1 MTRDNLYWLSHDQVA
16 LFKTFRGTA
25 SRCKQTINHAVPR
38 IKQPRSLLYDILL
51 HCKNRSR
58 IHPKYGYQC
67 QFRNTHNIGISYS
80 NSSATERKGEKE
92 AGNASAENIEGERKE
107 QVALFKTFR
116 GTASR
121 CKQTINHAV
130 PRIKQPRSLLYDILL
145 HCKNRSRIHPKYG
158 YQCQFRNTHNIGIS
172 YSNSSATERKGEKE
186 AGNASAE
193 NIEGERKEQIL
204 MGIMVI
210 TYAKIR
216 KPFAGGDGGGRKR
229 RQRNLWVS
237 D

>member
-25 SRCKQTINHAVPR
+25 SRRKQTINHAVPR

-107 QVALFKTFR
+107 QVNSYLLLVQKIMKEEVSIYRMRFCHYSCILQC
-116 GTASR
+116 GTCEIFSKSFNVGLVR
-121 CKQTINHAV
+121 FLQKL
-130 PRIKQPRSLLYDILL
+130 PMWDL
-145 HCKNRSRIHPKYG
+145 
-158 YQCQFRNTHNIGIS
+158 
-172 YSNSSATERKGEKE
+172 
-186 AGNASAE
+186 
-193 NIEGERKEQIL
+193 
-204 MGIMVI
+204 
-210 TYAKIR
+210 
-216 KPFAGGDGGGRKR
+216 
-229 RQRNLWVS
+229 
-237 D
+237 

>member
-1 MTRDNLYWLSHDQVA
+1 MDQLGIKKTCRLGKGFGKLPATMTRDNLYWLSHDQVA

-107 QVALFKTFR
+107 QVNSVRPPTDPPSNGPEKLHLRR
-116 GTASR
+116 GGSWGADPPPQIPGRASHAATRACSRSFLPHVLTCGDLVNHDLVIHTA
-121 CKQTINHAV
+121 QMH
-130 PRIKQPRSLLYDILL
+130 
-145 HCKNRSRIHPKYG
+145 G
-158 YQCQFRNTHNIGIS
+158 
-172 YSNSSATERKGEKE
+172 KGPM
-186 AGNASAE
+186 A
-193 NIEGERKEQIL
+193 
-204 MGIMVI
+204 
-210 TYAKIR
+210 
-216 KPFAGGDGGGRKR
+216 
-229 RQRNLWVS
+229 
-237 D
+237 

>member
-1 MTRDNLYWLSHDQVA
+1 MRNALTAKQMHRHNLSRTGPATMTRDNLYWLSHDQVA

-107 QVALFKTFR
+107 QKL
-116 GTASR
+116 
-121 CKQTINHAV
+121 
-130 PRIKQPRSLLYDILL
+130 PMWDL
-145 HCKNRSRIHPKYG
+145 
-158 YQCQFRNTHNIGIS
+158 
-172 YSNSSATERKGEKE
+172 
-186 AGNASAE
+186 
-193 NIEGERKEQIL
+193 
-204 MGIMVI
+204 
-210 TYAKIR
+210 
-216 KPFAGGDGGGRKR
+216 
-229 RQRNLWVS
+229 
-237 D
+237 

>member
-38 IKQPRSLLYDILL
+38 IKQPSSLLYDILL

-67 QFRNTHNIGISYS
+67 QSRNTHNIGISYS

-107 QVALFKTFR
+107 QVNSFSLKRENLAHIKNSTLTLSLKR
-116 GTASR
+116 GILA
-121 CKQTINHAV
+121 QA
-130 PRIKQPRSLLYDILL
+130 RIS
-145 HCKNRSRIHPKYG
+145 
-158 YQCQFRNTHNIGIS
+158 QCQPAPNAIS
-172 YSNSSATERKGEKE
+172 RPGETSL
-186 AGNASAE
+186 AQA
-193 NIEGERKEQIL
+193 RIL
-204 MGIMVI
+204 
-210 TYAKIR
+210 
-216 KPFAGGDGGGRKR
+216 
-229 RQRNLWVS
+229 
-237 D
+237 

>member
-51 HCKNRSR
+51 HCKNRYR

-107 QVALFKTFR
+107 QVNSYLLLR
-116 GTASR
+116 GGSWGADPPPQIPGRASHAATRACSRSFLPHVLTCGDLVNHDLVIHTAQMHGKGPTEPSR
-121 CKQTINHAV
+121 
-130 PRIKQPRSLLYDILL
+130 L
-145 HCKNRSRIHPKYG
+145 HSI
-158 YQCQFRNTHNIGIS
+158 
-172 YSNSSATERKGEKE
+172 
-186 AGNASAE
+186 
-193 NIEGERKEQIL
+193 
-204 MGIMVI
+204 
-210 TYAKIR
+210 
-216 KPFAGGDGGGRKR
+216 
-229 RQRNLWVS
+229 
-237 D
+237 

>member
-38 IKQPRSLLYDILL
+38 IKQLSSLLYDILL

-107 QVALFKTFR
+107 QVNSYLLLVQVLMRR
-116 GTASR
+116 GG
-121 CKQTINHAV
+121 
-130 PRIKQPRSLLYDILL
+130 LYL
-145 HCKNRSRIHPKYG
+145 
-158 YQCQFRNTHNIGIS
+158 
-172 YSNSSATERKGEKE
+172 
-186 AGNASAE
+186 
-193 NIEGERKEQIL
+193 
-204 MGIMVI
+204 
-210 TYAKIR
+210 
-216 KPFAGGDGGGRKR
+216 
-229 RQRNLWVS
+229 
-237 D
+237 

>member
-80 NSSATERKGEKE
+80 NSSATERKGEK
-92 AGNASAENIEGERKE
+92 GGRNCVG
-107 QVALFKTFR
+107 
-116 GTASR
+116 
-121 CKQTINHAV
+121 
-130 PRIKQPRSLLYDILL
+130 RIY
-145 HCKNRSRIHPKYG
+145 
-158 YQCQFRNTHNIGIS
+158 
-172 YSNSSATERKGEKE
+172 
-186 AGNASAE
+186 
-193 NIEGERKEQIL
+193 
-204 MGIMVI
+204 
-210 TYAKIR
+210 
-216 KPFAGGDGGGRKR
+216 GGRKKEACISV
-229 RQRNLWVS
+229 QASGAKDNEG
-237 D
+237 

>member
-1 MTRDNLYWLSHDQVA
+1 MLSCILDCWFSFTCCIKCLFLSNTNCTCLKLLFKLAHTSGSVPATMTRDNLYWLSHDQVA

-107 QVALFKTFR
+107 Q
-116 GTASR
+116 
-121 CKQTINHAV
+121 
-130 PRIKQPRSLLYDILL
+130 
-145 HCKNRSRIHPKYG
+145 
-158 YQCQFRNTHNIGIS
+158 
-172 YSNSSATERKGEKE
+172 
-186 AGNASAE
+186 
-193 NIEGERKEQIL
+193 
-204 MGIMVI
+204 
-210 TYAKIR
+210 
-216 KPFAGGDGGGRKR
+216 
-229 RQRNLWVS
+229 
-237 D
+237 

>member
-107 QVALFKTFR
+107 Q
-116 GTASR
+116 
-121 CKQTINHAV
+121 
-130 PRIKQPRSLLYDILL
+130 
-145 HCKNRSRIHPKYG
+145 
-158 YQCQFRNTHNIGIS
+158 
-172 YSNSSATERKGEKE
+172 ATDTTLSEPG
-186 AGNASAE
+186 
-193 NIEGERKEQIL
+193 
-204 MGIMVI
+204 
-210 TYAKIR
+210 
-216 KPFAGGDGGGRKR
+216 
-229 RQRNLWVS
+229 
-237 D
+237 

>member
-51 HCKNRSR
+51 HCKNRYR

-107 QVALFKTFR
+107 QVN
-116 GTASR
+116 SY
-121 CKQTINHAV
+121 
-130 PRIKQPRSLLYDILL
+130 LLLV
-145 HCKNRSRIHPKYG
+145 R
-158 YQCQFRNTHNIGIS
+158 
-172 YSNSSATERKGEKE
+172 
-186 AGNASAE
+186 
-193 NIEGERKEQIL
+193 IL
-204 MGIMVI
+204 M
-210 TYAKIR
+210 R
-216 KPFAGGDGGGRKR
+216 RGG
-229 RQRNLWVS
+229 LYL
-237 D
+237 